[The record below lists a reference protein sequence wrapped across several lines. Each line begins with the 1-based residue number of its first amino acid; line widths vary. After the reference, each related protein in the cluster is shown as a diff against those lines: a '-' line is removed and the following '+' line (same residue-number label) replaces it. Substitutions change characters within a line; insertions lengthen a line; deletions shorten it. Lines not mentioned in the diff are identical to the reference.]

1 MKIDATVKVRRVGA
15 FAPSLVEV
23 RVTTSHMMVMFVA
36 LARRSQSHHTTLAGG
51 VPYKRT

>member
-1 MKIDATVKVRRVGA
+1 MKIDAIFKVRRVGA
-15 FAPSLVEV
+15 GAPSLLEV
-23 RVTTSHMMVMFVA
+23 RATTSHMMVMYAA